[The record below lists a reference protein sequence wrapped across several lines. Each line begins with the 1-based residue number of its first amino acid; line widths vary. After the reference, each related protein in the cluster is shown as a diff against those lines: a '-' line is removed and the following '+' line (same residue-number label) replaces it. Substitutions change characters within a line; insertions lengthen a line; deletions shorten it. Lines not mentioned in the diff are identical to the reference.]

1 MGTPTAPTAGAVGL
15 NGPGTSAPSRAQM
28 SSGRDGSPTGER
40 RALTQ
45 TPAPPQPPLVAHTG
59 AEQRGRRTRASAIG
73 PTARGPPTVHQGHA
87 ICAPKGGVHS
97 TPPRTSRAPPTS
109 PPGADRPRP
118 WSRERG
124 SERATHR
131 AALRK
136 TRTTPKQHVS
146 DALPTARRVKG
157 GVPAKVDCTARHL
170 SPHTPLPH
178 RLRAPTGHR
187 PWSRERVSE
196 RATHRAALK
205 NPNHA
210 KAARL

>member
-15 NGPGTSAPSRAQM
+15 NGPGTIAPSRAQA

-45 TPAPPQPPLVAHTG
+45 TPAPPQPPPVAHTC

-73 PTARGPPTVHQGHA
+73 PTAHGLPTVHQGHA
-87 ICAPKGGVHS
+87 ICAPKGGVHG
-97 TPPRTSRAPPTS
+97 TPPITPHAPPTS
-109 PPGADRPRP
+109 PPGADRPP
-118 WSRERG
+118 AMVEGARERESHPQG
-124 SERATHR
+124 GPQ
-131 AALRK
+131 K

-170 SPHTPLPH
+170 SPHTPLPR

-196 RATHRAALK
+196 
-205 NPNHA
+205 
-210 KAARL
+210 

>member
-1 MGTPTAPTAGAVGL
+1 MGTPTAPTVGAVGL
-15 NGPGTSAPSRAQM
+15 NGPGTIAPSRAQA

-131 AALRK
+131 AALKKPGPRQSSTSL
-136 TRTTPKQHVS
+136 TRCP
-146 DALPTARRVKG
+146 RRG
-157 GVPAKVDCTARHL
+157 GSKVACQQRWIARHATSHL
-170 SPHTPLPH
+170 TRPSHTASGRRP
-178 RLRAPTGHR
+178 ATGHGR
-187 PWSRERVSE
+187 GS
-196 RATHRAALK
+196 A
-205 NPNHA
+205 
-210 KAARL
+210 